1 MNSYSELTFGPH
13 INSCSYHILASI
25 AWMYSTLCFCSS
37 TETSSMFP
45 SLSFF
50 FFFSCIFCAALFY
63 VEGLFEAKRLTYY
76 LSSSRFLF
84 FFFFFVLKVLN
95 HSGRLS
101 PCSRPMFV
109 LVSLFCVLGNVNACR
124 PNVKLIWTC
133 VKNQNERRCW
143 CHVDGD
149 VPPPSIKTQ

>member
-1 MNSYSELTFGPH
+1 MDLYSELTFGPH

-45 SLSFF
+45 PLSFSL
-50 FFFSCIFCAALFY
+50 FSFLAYFASLFY

-76 LSSSRFLF
+76 LSSSCFLC
-84 FFFFFVLKVLN
+84 LKGTKSFWEAVAL
-95 HSGRLS
+95 LS
-101 PCSRPMFV
+101 LSDMFV
-109 LVSLFCVLGNVNACR
+109 LVSLFCVLRNVNASR
-124 PNVKLIWTC
+124 PNVKWIWTC

-143 CHVDGD
+143 CHGDVD